1 MRFGLRGTLFALA
14 VLLTVAT
21 GITASVL
28 LERQLRRNLEQRI
41 EDEMLR
47 HAHAAAVLV
56 EIAPVV
62 ATVTSTDPL
71 ADALGEA
78 MGVRVT
84 IIAADGTVLGDSE
97 LPARDVRQ
105 MENHGRRPEVIA
117 ARAHGDGISR
127 RFSTTLRSEL
137 LYVAVPYQ
145 RSESAGVARVATP
158 LEEVASAVQRLRTVI
173 VTSGLVN
180 LALALL
186 IVLLG
191 FQYLARTVRIL
202 SRNAREMAAGRTAK
216 LASGTGDDDL
226 GWLAQSLN
234 QMGRDLDHTVS
245 ELARERDRL
254 EAVLEGM
261 EAAVVALDDQQ
272 RVTLVNSSARSL
284 LELADSPVG
293 SSLLEIVRVPA
304 LHELVHKIKAGELAA
319 GEFDL
324 PGAQR
329 RRVLARGTPQRATG
343 GAVLVMH
350 DVTHLRRLE
359 TVRRDFVA
367 NVSHELRTP
376 VSVIRANAETLLD
389 GALED
394 PAVGKGFVEAVLRN
408 SERLSRIIADLMDL
422 ARIESGKYE
431 VERRSL
437 SLQQAVTRAV
447 EAVEHNAEQ
456 RDIDLRIDVDPAA
469 TAVADAKAL
478 DQVLLNLLDNAV
490 KYTPQGGTV
499 AVRTRR
505 LPDLVRVEV
514 EDTGLGIE
522 PQHRARIFERFYRVD
537 TGRSREMGGTGLGLA
552 IVKHLVDQ
560 MGGDVG
566 VAPAAPRGSVFWFV
580 LPLEDRGVE
589 RQPAAPPGEPRA
601 GAEAIE
607 PTPIPA
613 RGDAAPGAGRPRSAG
628 ASFLDHAREPAI
640 PDSLDDELPGEA
652 SEAFQG
658 ALQQLRDRLLLMAG
672 RVEEMISDSTHSLIN
687 RDAELAQRTIER
699 DARVNLDEI
708 EIDELCLKILAQHSP
723 GATDLRFISLSMKMV
738 TDLERIGDLAVNICE
753 RSMEIAEESRFRHY
767 EDIHRL
773 GDLVESMVRD
783 AIDAFVARNAD
794 EAWEVI
800 TRDDLA
806 DDLYHRVFREIHAEM
821 QEGDCPFEIGIHL
834 QSAAKFLE
842 RMADHS
848 TNVAEQ
854 VIFMIKGRDIRHI
867 GKLDPR

>member
-1 MRFGLRGTLFALA
+1 
-14 VLLTVAT
+14 
-21 GITASVL
+21 
-28 LERQLRRNLEQRI
+28 
-41 EDEMLR
+41 
-47 HAHAAAVLV
+47 
-56 EIAPVV
+56 
-62 ATVTSTDPL
+62 
-71 ADALGEA
+71 
-78 MGVRVT
+78 VR
-84 IIAADGTVLGDSE
+84 E
-97 LPARDVRQ
+97 
-105 MENHGRRPEVIA
+105 MENHGRRPEVLE
-117 ARAHGDGISR
+117 ARAEGAGMSR
-127 RFSTTLRSEL
+127 RFSTTLRSEM
-137 LYVAVPYQ
+137 LYVAVPYER
-145 RSESAGVARVATP
+145 RSGSGVVRVATP
-158 LEEVASAVQRLRTVI
+158 LEEVAQSVNRVRMVI
-173 VTSGLVN
+173 VTSGLIN
-180 LALALL
+180 LGLALL

-202 SRNAREMAAGRTAK
+202 SRNAREMAEGRREVHLSADTN
-216 LASGTGDDDL
+216 DEDEI
-226 GWLAQSLN
+226 GWLARSLN

-245 ELARERDRL
+245 ELSRERDRL

-261 EAAVVALDDQQ
+261 EAAVVALDEKQ
-272 RVTLVNSSARSL
+272 RVTLVNSSARSM
-284 LELADSPVG
+284 LELSESPVG
-293 SSLLEIVRVPA
+293 ASLLEIVRVPA
-304 LHELVHKIKAGELAA
+304 LHELVHKIKTGELAA

-324 PGAQR
+324 PGATR

-343 GAVLVMH
+343 GAVLVMQ

-389 GALED
+389 GALDD
-394 PAVGKGFVEAVLRN
+394 PVVGRGFIDAVLRN
-408 SERLSRIIADLMDL
+408 AERLSRIIADLMDL
-422 ARIESGKYE
+422 TRIESGKYK
-431 VERRSL
+431 VEKQSMSL
-437 SLQQAVTRAV
+437 LQAVTRAV
-447 EAVEHNAEQ
+447 EAVEHTARAREV
-456 RDIDLRIDVDPAA
+456 DLRINVDDEAA
-469 TAVADAKAL
+469 AVADAKAL

-499 AVRTRR
+499 MVRTRQ
-505 LPDLVRVEV
+505 LPEFVRIEV
-514 EDTGLGIE
+514 EDDGLGIE

-552 IVKHLVDQ
+552 IVKHLVEQ

-566 VAPAAPRGSVFWFV
+566 VTPADPRGSVFWFV
-580 LPLEDRGVE
+580 LPLEDRAVE
-589 RQPAAPPGEPRA
+589 RSEIPPGAAALLEASGEIAASATAAAVEAAERDPAVAEEPQGEDA
-601 GAEAIE
+601 G
-607 PTPIPA
+607 
-613 RGDAAPGAGRPRSAG
+613 
-628 ASFLDHAREPAI
+628 SFLDRAREPAI
-640 PDSLDDELPGEA
+640 PESLETTLPPQDDDEAYQSRVRE
-652 SEAFQG
+652 
-658 ALQQLRDRLLLMAG
+658 LRERLLLMAG
-672 RVEEMISDSTHSLIN
+672 RVEAMISASTDSLIN
-687 RDAELAQRTIER
+687 RDGELAQRTIEQ

-708 EIDELCLKILAQHSP
+708 EIDELCMQILAQHQP
-723 GATDLRFISLSMKMV
+723 GPADLRFISLSMKMV

-753 RSMEIAEESRFRHY
+753 RSMEIADESRFRHY

-783 AIDAFVARNAD
+783 AIDAFVAGNAD

-821 QEGDCPFEIGIHL
+821 QEGDCPFEVGIHL